1 MTRTIEIIRN
11 TLILQKQVLEQELE
25 EIINGNNG
33 KVGKRVD
40 RGIEILKSISEVDS
54 TQKTL
59 DSYINNNNTE

>member
-25 EIINGNNG
+25 EIINSNNG